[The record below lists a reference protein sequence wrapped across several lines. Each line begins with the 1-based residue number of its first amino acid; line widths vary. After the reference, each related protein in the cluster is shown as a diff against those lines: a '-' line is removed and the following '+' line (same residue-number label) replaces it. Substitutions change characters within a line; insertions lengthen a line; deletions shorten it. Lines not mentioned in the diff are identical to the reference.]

1 MDRLSSL
8 PTWYFAPNDLVILNS
23 IEFEI
28 ASDVE
33 GGAKYIY
40 KD

>member
-1 MDRLSSL
+1 MDRLSFL

-33 GGAKYIY
+33 GGAKVYF
-40 KD
+40 

>member
-1 MDRLSSL
+1 MDKLSSM
-8 PTWYFAPNDLVILNS
+8 PIWYFAPNNLVILNG